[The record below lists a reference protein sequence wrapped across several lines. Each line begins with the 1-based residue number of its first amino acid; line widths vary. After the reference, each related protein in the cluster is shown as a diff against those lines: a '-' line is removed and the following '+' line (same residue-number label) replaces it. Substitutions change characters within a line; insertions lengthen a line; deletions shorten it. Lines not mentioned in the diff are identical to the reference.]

1 MGIFAAVRLVK
12 PPSKPEPAPEG
23 PSPHEIQGEGPKAGQ
38 DETIWPEPNTDAQT
52 ILDYRIGGLYLGMS
66 RQEVLDLLGEPAS
79 KEKAVYSDGSVHESW
94 RYKLSDAQTSR
105 EDFTLDLADAGD
117 GWILNAIICFE
128 NCTLALPHGIR
139 MGMTNEELL
148 EVWPELRK
156 EFLVDSRIALTEY
169 DGTEHPATSYTQ
181 YHEHLHFGMILNDNK
196 FDYLSLGTYY
206 PDPPWDEPA
215 SDEDTK
221 KLLDYRFGPLY
232 LGMPFDDV
240 KALYGEP
247 TVTSNSG
254 PITYEDGI
262 ARDSAGYKLAEGTE
276 RRSDLSLQLADAGD
290 GWVVNEILLWEN
302 CGLELPH
309 GVKLGMTDAE
319 LRAVWPEIAEEARY
333 EADAGEGEKNGMKYT
348 CSSYSQSSGHLRFGI
363 YLENGVVYCVDLG
376 LYYEDPPW
384 EVDTPAPEEPYSFSS
399 GEITVW
405 RRTDEGWEST
415 LKTEHGAKVLETV
428 FSIEDLVPLEDELWP
443 VQYVVDFQNGTV
455 CLVCAPQEGVTAGPN
470 TPPDAWGAVYHLE
483 DRDAFEASMAGGEA
497 APQGLT
503 RLETCIFPYGTWDTL
518 SEAFE

>member
-1 MGIFAAVRLVK
+1 MKQEKIIDALNDVNPEYIDEAAPKVKTRSRLRPWLAMAACLALVVGIFAGVRLIRT
-12 PPSKPEPAPEG
+12 PAKPEPVPQG
-23 PSPHEIQGEGPKAGQ
+23 PSPYETAEDGPKAGIREDGSAQ
-38 DETIWPEPNTDAQT
+38 ANADAETI
-52 ILDYRIGGLYLGMS
+52 LG
-66 RQEVLDLLGEPAS
+66 
-79 KEKAVYSDGSVHESW
+79 
-94 RYKLSDAQTSR
+94 
-105 EDFTLDLADAGD
+105 
-117 GWILNAIICFE
+117 
-128 NCTLALPHGIR
+128 
-139 MGMTNEELL
+139 
-148 EVWPELRK
+148 
-156 EFLVDSRIALTEY
+156 
-169 DGTEHPATSYTQ
+169 
-181 YHEHLHFGMILNDNK
+181 
-196 FDYLSLGTYY
+196 
-206 PDPPWDEPA
+206 
-215 SDEDTK
+215 
-221 KLLDYRFGPLY
+221 YRFGPLY

-247 TVTSNSG
+247 AVTSNSG

-455 CLVCAPQEGVTAGPN
+455 CLVCAPQEGITAGPN
-470 TPPDAWGAVYHLE
+470 VPPDAWGAVYHLE
-483 DRDAFEASMAGGEA
+483 DRDAFEASLAAGEA
-497 APQGLT
+497 VPRGLT
-503 RLETCIFPYGTWDTL
+503 CLRQCVFPYGTWDTL